1 MKKFEDEYMAS
12 DLKWMRNMRDRGFC
26 VVVFT
31 PEELEGVDP
40 EVLDDVL
47 TTYGLEAIEDL
58 KEEDDEE

>member
-47 TTYGLEAIEDL
+47 TAYGLEAIEDL
-58 KEEDDEE
+58 KEEEDDE

>member
-31 PEELEGVDP
+31 PVELEGVDP

-47 TTYGLEAIEDL
+47 TIYGLEAIEEL
-58 KEEDDEE
+58 KEDDDEA

>member
-47 TTYGLEAIEDL
+47 TAYGLEAIEEL

>member
-47 TTYGLEAIEDL
+47 TAYGLEAIEDL